1 MWNWRARSEG
11 IDMIVGGH
19 TQNPACMK
27 AENVLDRAY
36 VPGSDCTPDRQNGT
50 WVVQA
55 HEWGKYVGRADFTY
69 KQRRVQAGEIRAD
82 PHQPQKTGQRR
93 RTARPALVT
102 YTPEIAETAEMLQ
115 HAQAFPGIRSAKADD
130 GSR

>member
-1 MWNWRARSEG
+1 MAPRHPGDVELARAVKG

-36 VPGSDCTPDRQNGT
+36 VPGSDCKPDRQNGT

-69 KQRRVQAGEIRAD
+69 KQR
-82 PHQPQKTGQRR
+82 
-93 RTARPALVT
+93 
-102 YTPEIAETAEMLQ
+102 
-115 HAQAFPGIRSAKADD
+115 
-130 GSR
+130 